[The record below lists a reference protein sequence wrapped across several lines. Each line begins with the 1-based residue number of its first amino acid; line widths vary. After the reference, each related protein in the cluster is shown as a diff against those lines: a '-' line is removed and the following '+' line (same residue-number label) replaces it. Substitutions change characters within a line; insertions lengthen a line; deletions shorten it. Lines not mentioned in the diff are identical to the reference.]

1 MFMFDLLVPP
11 TPPQLER
18 VNGDKGAYDRE
29 LRPQL
34 MVTAIK
40 QLQSAQVEPDVW
52 TIEGL
57 DRIEDCAKIVA
68 AARRGGRTRVGCIIL
83 GRGDNDSKVREWL
96 VTAARVPGVI
106 GFAVGRTVFREPLME
121 FQKKTITREEAVAKI
136 AARYRS
142 FAEIFEKRAY
152 AAA

>member
-1 MFMFDLLVPP
+1 
-11 TPPQLER
+11 
-18 VNGDKGAYDRE
+18 
-29 LRPQL
+29 
-34 MVTAIK
+34 
-40 QLQSAQVEPDVW
+40 
-52 TIEGL
+52 
-57 DRIEDCAKIVA
+57 
-68 AARRGGRTRVGCIIL
+68 
-83 GRGDNDSKVREWL
+83 
-96 VTAARVPGVI
+96 VPGVI